1 MFEDYFADSD
11 LPAVNDL
18 GGEAKD
24 GGKLDNAD
32 QGHMGPKRTVTR
44 TNVTEKSD
52 TGKDAKKRYSWLED
66 SGFKNNTKP
75 AHEVFLPQSILRK
88 KNPTEDFNIKGKI
101 KADKREQNRI
111 VNGYEAGELA
121 SIAFNYLTNGRSS
134 KY

>member
-11 LPAVNDL
+11 DPALDDL
-18 GGEAKD
+18 GGEVKD

-88 KNPTEDFNIKGKI
+88 KDSTEDFNIKGKI

-121 SIAFNYLTNGRSS
+121 MLSII
-134 KY
+134 